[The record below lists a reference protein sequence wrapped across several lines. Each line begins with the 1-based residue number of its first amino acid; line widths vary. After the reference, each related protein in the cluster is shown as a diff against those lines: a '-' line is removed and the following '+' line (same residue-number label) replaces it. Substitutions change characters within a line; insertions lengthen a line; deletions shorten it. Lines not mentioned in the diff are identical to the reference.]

1 MIIIWV
7 ILGAAVLLF
16 LQDRLY
22 AHYWNKNLTVGLA
35 FAEESATEGDTGVLC
50 ETVENRKILPLP
62 ALKVKFAV
70 SRCLIFEEADGGS
83 SVTDQFYRND
93 VLSVRP
99 YMRHVRR
106 LFFLCKKRGYY
117 TITALDV
124 VAGNL
129 FLSRELPMSLKC
141 DAQFYVYPR
150 PWKEQSFLRTLQK
163 LNGEILS
170 RRHLLEDPFE
180 YRGIREYFPGDA
192 MRDINWKATARTGDL
207 KVNMKNYTALKA
219 VRLFVNLEDGALLR
233 REDMLEASISMA
245 AGAAAFFL
253 DQGIRTALY
262 TNGPDILTG
271 DPVGMEASSGPAHME
286 TINRGLARIDL
297 SESAPRFRMQ
307 LEEKVLGD
315 GNGAGDVFTIFIS
328 NDAQDDFQDLLC
340 TCLEK
345 GMGFAWLCPVQ
356 HPEEN
361 AVRPALEKY
370 THQIVIDG
378 GWT

>member
-1 MIIIWV
+1 MIIVWV

-286 TINRGLARIDL
+286 TINRGWRASTCRKVPPVFGC
-297 SESAPRFRMQ
+297 SWRKRCWGTETAPAMYLRSLFPMMPR
-307 LEEKVLGD
+307 
-315 GNGAGDVFTIFIS
+315 TIFR
-328 NDAQDDFQDLLC
+328 
-340 TCLEK
+340 TCSAHVWKK
-345 GMGFAWLCPVQ
+345 GWGLRGS
-356 HPEEN
+356 
-361 AVRPALEKY
+361 VRYSIRKRMPSARLWKN
-370 THQIVIDG
+370 IRIRS
-378 GWT
+378 